1 MASLTPYNEI
11 ITKTL
16 TDRHLW
22 NYYNSEFNTL
32 SSREFI
38 RSFIKSSGKEQIS
51 LYEDLE
57 QLKSGPRLNHI
68 VYTFILGIYL
78 YNKLNH
84 LHIQIDREISRY
96 NKNDS
101 SICFE
106 YIWFLICIFHDS
118 GFGVEEQSKTQ
129 IDFISQ
135 SIEELQ
141 HMHLKN
147 PSGIPRIYKKVYR
160 SYLFYR
166 RDLFNCLDHGI
177 YAGIHLY
184 DELCR
189 IRKKKDDEKDGNL
202 RWSENLINV
211 YNYVA
216 WIVLA
221 HNIFFID
228 GGKEG
233 ETRNY
238 KKYHLDSLIT
248 SQKIIKR
255 SRHPVFFLFCLV
267 DTIEPIK
274 VLRKKDLLSNVLFS
288 IDNKS
293 LIIKLLKAGGECKSD
308 YMKRVCDLN
317 KWLTPVTKAEADSVI
332 IKI

>member
-1 MASLTPYNEI
+1 MSTLIPFSVI
-11 ITKTL
+11 IEKTL
-16 TDRHLW
+16 KEKRLW
-22 NYYNSEFNTL
+22 DYYNANFTGVNSK
-32 SSREFI
+32 EFI
-38 RSFIKSSGKEQIS
+38 LNFVQSSGKEQIS

-57 QLKSGPRLNHI
+57 QMKSQPRLDHI
-68 VYTFILGIYL
+68 LNTFILGIYL
-78 YNKLNH
+78 YKEHKH
-84 LHIQIDREISRY
+84 LHSQINREIVRY
-96 NKNDS
+96 KRLNDS
-101 SICFE
+101 ISFE
-106 YIWFLICIFHDS
+106 YIWFLICFFHDS
-118 GFGVEEQSKTQ
+118 GYEVEEQSKNH
-129 IDFISQ
+129 IDYISKI
-135 SIEELQ
+135 IEELQ
-141 HMHLKN
+141 QVHLKN
-147 PSGIPRIYKKVYR
+147 PSGVPRLYKNVYL
-160 SYLFYR
+160 SYLFYK
-166 RDLFNCLDHGI
+166 RDQLKCLDHGI

-184 DELCR
+184 YELCR